1 MHCETWRLIGLCA
14 LALGAAIVIV
24 AVFPDGLLI
33 LLAAA
38 LLIFC
43 GVGLLK
49 RRSGGEGN
57 EDRDMEVSE
66 SDQRAP
72 VPFVRHPG

>member
-1 MHCETWRLIGLCA
+1 MSCETWKLIGLCA
-14 LALGAAIVIV
+14 LALGIAIVVAAI
-24 AVFPDGLLI
+24 FPDGFMM

-49 RRSGGEGN
+49 RR
-57 EDRDMEVSE
+57 
-66 SDQRAP
+66 
-72 VPFVRHPG
+72 